1 MADTNETV
9 ATLLCDS
16 YPNFVSEADLVRVA
30 GIKGPSVRNVIQR
43 LRRAGLVIEAV
54 RGAGWRLVDWPS
66 ERPVE
71 SPAVEPA
78 EVVTVEILAPE
89 PLQVDTWTW
98 APAPV
103 APEPTPVAPAQ
114 APAPAPGPTGNN
126 GQVRHHRDVEKAL
139 CEAGA
144 RFVRK
149 TRHGGL
155 YRLPN
160 GAMVM
165 CGRDQG
171 NWRTVKNDLAQ
182 IRRRSR

>member
-1 MADTNETV
+1 MTNTNETV

-66 ERPVE
+66 DR
-71 SPAVEPA
+71 PA
-78 EVVTVEILAPE
+78 EPVTVTIMEPE

-98 APAPV
+98 TPAPV
-103 APEPTPVAPAQ
+103 APAPVPAPA
-114 APAPAPGPTGNN
+114 APAPIAGPTGND
-126 GQVRHHRDVEKAL
+126 GQVRHHRDVEAAL
-139 CEAGA
+139 CAAGA

-155 YRLPN
+155 YQLPN

-165 CGRDQG
+165 CGRYQG
-171 NWRTVKNDLAQ
+171 NWRTVKNDIAQ